1 MTKSRLYTRTGDDG
15 TTALV
20 GGSREMKTSPRIEAY
35 GTVDELNS
43 WIGLVACAPEISK
56 ADTELLG
63 WVQMRLFDIGSYLA
77 CPEPEPGDEPMLRPG
92 VGPGAMAPPLTGSTL
107 PLHRPGALFSPE
119 ARFRRP
125 MHRLHAA
132 WPAEPS
138 DASSHSTRRLRSTS
152 PSDSLSTGSP
162 TTSLSSDAISITSTA
177 VRRYSGSETTPA
189 IRLTTLEN
197 KKNAAY
203 IAAYRTFFIILR
215 PPEPP
220 SARDSKSN
228 NSKTTKYTHVLDTRT
243 CFKA

>member
-92 VGPGAMAPPLTGSTL
+92 VGPGAMA
-107 PLHRPGALFSPE
+107 RIE
-119 ARFRRP
+119 AAID
-125 MHRLHAA
+125 RL
-132 WPAEPS
+132 
-138 DASSHSTRRLRSTS
+138 DASTPPARRFVLPGGSVSSATLFPTRRSPISTRRLRSTS